1 MKKSVKFFLAVFAFA
16 FTVLLLSGTES
27 KAAGTITG
35 LKQIEASSTTVYLQ
49 WDAYLSANSV
59 YYATWIGNSA
69 ADIQAGNAKKENAYG
84 TSDSISGLTEGGTY
98 YARVDAYS
106 DSSRTKLLA
115 SSAIIQ
121 VATALSD
128 VTGLAQSGAT
138 ANTISMTWNA
148 VAGATGYQI
157 YRYNGYKDYTQVAT
171 ATTNAGTVSGLTAS
185 TTVRYFVIAAKT
197 TSAGFT
203 VTSDGYTTAS
213 MRTLPAKVSKV
224 AMTTYYDN
232 INVAYYGWTAVDN
245 VDGYQ
250 FQLLNSKGK
259 SLYTSNETSNSVRI
273 SPYFKGVF
281 TKARVRGYIIVGNS
295 KLYGPWSGYNY
306 NASSKSI
313 KMKRTKNGKKITVSW
328 KKITG
333 AAGYRVY
340 VSTKSTGGWKKV
352 KSLSSKKKS
361 CTVTKY
367 GKKKLSKKK
376 TYYIKVQYLTKE
388 GKTKVASGISGIGSI

>member
-1 MKKSVKFFLAVFAFA
+1 MKKSVKLFLAVFAMA
-16 FTVLLLSGTES
+16 VTVLLVSGTES

-35 LKQIEASSTTVYLQ
+35 LKQTKASSESVYLQ
-49 WDAYLSANSV
+49 WDAYLGANSV
-59 YYATWIGNSA
+59 CYAMWIGNSA
-69 ADIQAGNAKKENAYG
+69 ADVQAGNAKKESAYG

-98 YARVDAYS
+98 YVRVDAYS
-106 DSSRTKLLA
+106 DYNRSQLLA

-121 VATALSD
+121 VATTLPE

-138 ANTISMTWNA
+138 ANTISMKWNA

-157 YRYNGYKDYTQVAT
+157 YRYNGYGDYTAITSVA
-171 ATTNAGTVSGLTAS
+171 ATSGTVSGLTAS
-185 TTVRYFVIAAKT
+185 SEVRYFVVGQKT

-203 VTSDGYTTAS
+203 VTSDYYSTVY
-213 MRTLPAKVSKV
+213 MRTTPAKVSKV
-224 AMTTYYDN
+224 AMTSYYDS
-232 INVAYYGWTAVDN
+232 INVAYYGWTDVNN

-259 SLYTSNETSNSVRI
+259 SLYTSYESSSSVRI

-281 TKARVRGYIIVGNS
+281 TKARVRGYITVGNT
-295 KLYGPWSGYNY
+295 KLFGPWSGYNY

-361 CTVTKY
+361 CTITKY

-388 GKTKVASGISGIGSI
+388 GKTKVASGISGVGSI